1 MGDFRKMNA
10 SKTFCM
16 GKVDNIYTIVGYGVE
31 EKENKQMTL
40 KFQVLGTGSVMES
53 LNRNRKCLVWVLCL
67 SV

>member
-1 MGDFRKMNA
+1 MEDFRKMNA

-16 GKVDNIYTIVGYGVE
+16 SKVDNIYRIVGYGVE
-31 EKENKQMTL
+31 EKENNQMTL

-53 LNRNRKCLVWVLCL
+53 LNRKCLVWVLCL